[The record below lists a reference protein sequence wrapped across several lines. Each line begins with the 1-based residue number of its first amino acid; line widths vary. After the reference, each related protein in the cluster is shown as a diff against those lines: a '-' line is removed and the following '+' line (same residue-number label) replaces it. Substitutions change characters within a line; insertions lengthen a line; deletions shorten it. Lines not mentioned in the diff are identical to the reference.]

1 MKKAKV
7 KSVRKRSTRA
17 QVLETRKQIAIMV
30 GTGIRTGAIAKLM
43 DMSSANVSAH
53 ISKMKASGMILSNRK
68 QTVESTPAPAVS
80 AIAEA
85 AAAQKGWTLQTP
97 FGSVSLADGA
107 TIKIVGRTAEI
118 TW

>member
-17 QVLETRKQIAIMV
+17 QVLEIRKQIAIML
-30 GTGIRTGAIAKLM
+30 GTGMKVSSIAKLM
-43 DMSSANVSAH
+43 EMTNANVHNHVRKMKDAGM
-53 ISKMKASGMILSNRK
+53 ISKPKTQSLKAK
-68 QTVESTPAPAVS
+68 AAPATNL
-80 AIAEA
+80 IATPSR
-85 AAAQKGWTLQTP
+85 WTMQTP